1 MLRAPPGTRNEA
13 TALISKRR
21 NVIAWISL
29 LCWFLCGPAG
39 VHAAINS
46 ATGGINGIDN
56 GTLVGGDGTGT
67 AQFEINSVQL
77 ALIKE
82 ARDLTGAVLVP
93 GADVRPNQEIY
104 FVLYVDNLTDYLAY
118 RFMIEDAI
126 DENQFTYIPDSL
138 EMTTVASGSSAAAR
152 WAGTWT
158 SLTDALGGPDDEA
171 SVLDTGGPPGL
182 DHLAVGEVTG
192 QVNQLLQIPART
204 QWAIRFRV
212 TVN

>member
-1 MLRAPPGTRNEA
+1 VLRAPPRIRNEA
-13 TALISKRR
+13 TALVKKRR

-56 GTLVGGDGTGT
+56 GTFVGGDGTGT

>member
-1 MLRAPPGTRNEA
+1 VLRAPPRIRNEA
-13 TALISKRR
+13 TALVKKRR

-204 QWAIRFRV
+204 QWAIRFS
-212 TVN
+212 NE